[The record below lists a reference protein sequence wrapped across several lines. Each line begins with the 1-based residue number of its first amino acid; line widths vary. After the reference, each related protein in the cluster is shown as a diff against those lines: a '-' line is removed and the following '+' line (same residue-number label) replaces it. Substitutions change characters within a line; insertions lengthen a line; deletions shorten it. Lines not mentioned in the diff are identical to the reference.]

1 MAHALAAE
9 SNSGERIRML
19 VAEYLPQVEL
29 DPALADVAPRFD
41 LATVERV
48 VRNLS
53 ASPQRRAIV
62 RVSALESIEDHGH
75 RQLVFEL
82 DRTLTLDE
90 RLSVAAELDE
100 RLRSDATIDFD
111 IALRDTTFGV

>member
-53 ASPQRRAIV
+53 ASPQR
-62 RVSALESIEDHGH
+62 LESIEDHGH